1 MRFTPGYFDSF
12 FSLSNPLLFGLLLS
26 AVITIV
32 VTYMFVKVFY
42 PLQKKRLLEKQN
54 HKLEKAELMAL
65 FSELDP
71 SPQIRIDHSGRII
84 QTNEAARFV
93 FTSLNNTSTNIKDIL
108 PSLPQTDY
116 KTELSFIDSVDGNI
130 YSINVKPGTGYDFTN
145 IYFYDITRQKE
156 YERDL
161 ENYKNK
167 LKDLA
172 DKLDASIEEVKK
184 SVSLELHDDIGHSLM
199 ALKLK
204 ASGDNPDSAEI
215 LNGINNVYEKVR
227 DLSKDLRPA
236 DIKKLG
242 LVLSIQNIVEGISRG
257 SGIKSFFQHTGDES
271 LLDDEIGSC
280 IIRVTQEALSNIV
293 KHSSATEFTVGLTI
307 AEQKS
312 GLVII
317 DNGQGI
323 PEKYF
328 DPKNYKNF
336 GIGLFNMKER
346 VEKFNGTLRINSN
359 SETGTVLII
368 DIPSTKA
375 RDENN

>member
-1 MRFTPGYFDSF
+1 MLFITGYFDSF

-32 VTYMFVKVFY
+32 VIYMFAKVFY
-42 PLQKKRLLEKQN
+42 PLQKKRLLEKQR

-71 SPQIRIDHSGRII
+71 SPQIRIDHSGNII
-84 QTNEAARFV
+84 QTNEAARLV
-93 FTSLNNTSTNIKDIL
+93 FNPLINVSTNIKDVL
-108 PSLPQTDY
+108 PSLDAKDY
-116 KTELSFIDSVDGNI
+116 KTELSFVETVDGNI
-130 YSINVKPGTGYDFTN
+130 YSINVKPGAGFDFTN
-145 IYFYDITRQKE
+145 IYFYDITRQKK
-156 YERDL
+156 YESDL

-172 DKLDASIEEVKK
+172 DKLDISIEEVKK

-199 ALKLK
+199 AIKLK
-204 ASGDNPDSAEI
+204 ASGDNPDTAEI
-215 LNGINNVYEKVR
+215 LEGINNVYEKVR
-227 DLSKDLRPA
+227 DLSKELRPA

-257 SGIKSFFQHTGDES
+257 SGIKGSFQHTGNES
-271 LLDDEIGSC
+271 LLDDETGSC
-280 IIRVTQEALSNIV
+280 LIRVTQEALSNIV
-293 KHSSATEFTVGLTI
+293 KHSCATEFTVGLTI
-307 AEQKS
+307 DGKKS

-317 DNGQGI
+317 DNGKGI

-346 VEKFNGTLRINSN
+346 VEKYKGTFRINSN

-368 DIPSTKA
+368 DIPLRKET
-375 RDENN
+375 DEKN